1 MKRIVTGIL
10 AHVDAGKTTCIESM
24 LYTSKTIR
32 KLGRVDHQDA
42 YLDFDNQERER
53 GITIY
58 SKEAH
63 FHWKDSEIYL
73 IDTPGHVDFSSEMER
88 SLQVLDL
95 AILLINGQDGIQPH
109 TTTIWKCLKHYHIPT
124 LIFINKMDIS
134 YKSKEE
140 LIQDLKTNFSQNC
153 IDFSKEDVDDELS
166 MVNEDIM
173 NQYLETETIDS
184 SLLQQAIFKRECFPV
199 FFGSALKI
207 NGIEELMDAIVNL
220 SFIPE
225 PSNCFKAKVYKISTD
240 EQGNRLTHVKITGG
254 QLHTKDKISNEEKVD
269 QIRIYNG
276 RQYEMIQTAY
286 PGMICALKGL
296 NTYEVGNGLGA
307 ESDAQKPI
315 LNAYM
320 NYQLLLPDGVDA
332 LMMMRYCSV
341 LAQEDPQLQME
352 YDEQTKQIFLRFMG
366 SIQMEILQKE
376 IEKRSK
382 IKVGFTT
389 GKVVFKETIQNTVI
403 GVGHYEPLRHYAEV
417 HLQLE
422 PLPRGKGLQFETD
435 CPNDDLAINW
445 QNLVL
450 THLKE
455 KQHKGVLTGAP
466 ITDMKITLI
475 QGKAH
480 LKHTEGGDFRQAT
493 YRAVRQGLKEAQS
506 ILLEPYYSFE
516 LILENQYVSKALFD
530 LENRHCSVK
539 IEEDLQNHVH
549 IKGQGPVRLLMDYSK
564 EVMAYTKGKGQFSCE
579 LESYHECVDQ
589 EQIIKEF
596 HYDSES
602 DLNNPT
608 GSIFC
613 EHGAGYFV
621 PWNEVKEHM
630 HIQIKQASSASYS
643 YVKHTV
649 NEEELKRVFHSL
661 GGNNKKEQK
670 AYKKKKKVDLDLNTI
685 HIEDQKP
692 ECLMIDGYNMIYDW
706 QDLKDIAK
714 QSIES
719 ARDELISRISNY
731 QGYKRIKVILVFD
744 GYRVKNNIG
753 SHFHQG
759 NLDIIYTKYNQTADS
774 YIEKA
779 VHDLKKKYDLS
790 VATSDGLIQN
800 AILANGAKRI
810 SARELE
816 ITVKNVNKR
825 ALSYLKK

>member
-24 LYTSKTIR
+24 LYTSKAIR

-42 YLDFDNQERER
+42 YLDYDNQERER

-140 LIQDLKTNFSQNC
+140 LIQDLKTHFSQNC
-153 IDFSKEDVDDELS
+153 IDFTKEDVDDELS

-207 NGIEELMDAIVNL
+207 TGIEELMNAIVDL

-225 PSNCFKAKVYKISTD
+225 YPNCFKAKVYKISTD

-254 QLHTKDKISNEEKVD
+254 QLHTKDKIGNDEKVD

-276 RQYEMIQTAY
+276 QQYEMIQTAY

-296 NTYEVGNGLGA
+296 NTYEVGNGLGK
-307 ESDAQKPI
+307 ETDTQKPL

-320 NYQLLLPDGVDA
+320 NYQLLLPEGVDA

-382 IKVGFTT
+382 VKVGFTT
-389 GKVVFKETIQNTVI
+389 GKVLFKETIQNTVI
-403 GVGHYEPLRHYAEV
+403 GVGHFEPLRHYAEV

-422 PLPRGKGLQFETD
+422 PLPRGKGLQFETN
-435 CPNDDLAINW
+435 CSNDDLAMNW
-445 QNLVL
+445 QNLIL

-455 KQHKGVLTGAP
+455 KQHKGVLTGSP

-506 ILLEPYYSFE
+506 LLLEPYYSFE

-530 LENRHCSVK
+530 LESRHCTLK
-539 IEEDLQNHVH
+539 IEEDIQNLVH

-579 LESYHECVDQ
+579 LEAYHECVDQ
-589 EQIIKEF
+589 EQIIEEI
-596 HYDSES
+596 HYDSEA

-621 PWNEVKEHM
+621 PWDEVKDHM

-670 AYKKKKKVDLDLNTI
+670 AYKKKAKIDLDLKEI
-685 HIEDQKP
+685 KIEDKKP
-692 ECLMIDGYNMIYDW
+692 ECLMVDGYNMIYDW
-706 QDLKDIAK
+706 QDLKEIAR
-714 QSIES
+714 QNIES
-719 ARDELISRISNY
+719 ARDELISKLSNY

-744 GYRVKNNIG
+744 GYRLKNNAG

-779 VHDLKKKYDLS
+779 VHDLKKTYDLS

-816 ITVKNVNKR
+816 IAVKNVNKR